1 MTAAEYSRMR
11 IWEAESV
18 IAILGK
24 LDPDRLPPGEGRAV
38 GECQARAV
46 ESWLAAYLD
55 LSAGAVRRRG
65 VRGALK
71 LTPGSRVRSFRS

>member
-1 MTAAEYSRMR
+1 MSGAEYSRRR

-24 LDPDRLPPGEGRAV
+24 MDPDRLPLAEGRAV

-55 LSAGAVRRRG
+55 LSEDAVL
-65 VRGALK
+65 RGASAIRPL
-71 LTPGSRVRSFRS
+71 RRS

>member
-1 MTAAEYSRMR
+1 MSEREYARRR
-11 IWEAESV
+11 IWEAEGV

-24 LDPDRLPPGEGRAV
+24 MNPESLPPAESRAV

-55 LSAGAVRRRG
+55 LADTERSGPESRLRAVR
-65 VRGALK
+65 
-71 LTPGSRVRSFRS
+71 S

>member
-1 MTAAEYSRMR
+1 MHTNMSEQEYARRR
-11 IWEAESV
+11 IWEAEGV

-24 LDPDRLPPGEGRAV
+24 MDPENMPPAEGRAV

-55 LSAGAVRRRG
+55 LAIVEKSSPLTAVR
-65 VRGALK
+65 
-71 LTPGSRVRSFRS
+71 